1 MRDAHRL
8 GHSFSLSF
16 SPTLVAKRR
25 GWGFRPLRF
34 DPVAVA
40 TGSNRKTRGQGMVP
54 LGGGARERIPLAC
67 TPILLVLLCMP
78 IEVLPGF
85 REFYPENCFERNF
98 IFEKMRQVCRSF
110 CFSEYDSPILEPLE
124 LFTEKSGEEI
134 ASQLFNFVDRG
145 GRAVALRPE
154 MTPAVARMIGSK
166 IHALKRPLKWF
177 SIEENFRYE
186 RPQKGRLRSF
196 YQLNVDIFDEKG
208 IHADAEVIAL
218 AIAILRSLG
227 LTADDFH
234 VRLSD
239 RNLWT
244 FLLRGL
250 AVPEFLIADVL
261 SIVDKMERESESVE
275 KLNALNLEGARLL
288 ENIETFQ
295 AIRTVDDLENFLRTI
310 IFKDLASEVA
320 LHLDQLRL
328 LLTRLEHFGLASFV
342 TLDFGIVRG
351 LAYYTGFVFEIFERS
366 GKSRAL
372 AGGGRYDD
380 LVEKFGYSK
389 TTAVGLAIGDVTLG
403 NVLAERHLMPTFDP
417 IADLFMIF
425 DSQSEALAMGD
436 AHNLRERGLAVNYVL
451 KNDFSLDKQFKQ
463 AAKARW
469 VAYYTNGQEDII
481 LRNVVQR
488 KDYSLHRSEIASYL

>member
-1 MRDAHRL
+1 
-8 GHSFSLSF
+8 
-16 SPTLVAKRR
+16 
-25 GWGFRPLRF
+25 
-34 DPVAVA
+34 
-40 TGSNRKTRGQGMVP
+40 
-54 LGGGARERIPLAC
+54 
-67 TPILLVLLCMP
+67 
-78 IEVLPGF
+78 
-85 REFYPENCFERNF
+85 
-98 IFEKMRQVCRSF
+98 
-110 CFSEYDSPILEPLE
+110 LE

-208 IHADAEVIAL
+208 IHADAEVSAL
-218 AIAILRSLG
+218 AVAILRSFG

-239 RNLWT
+239 RDLWT
-244 FLLRGL
+244 LLLRGL

-261 SIVDKMERESESVE
+261 SIIDKMERESESVE

-288 ENIETFQ
+288 ENIEIFQ
-295 AIRTVDDLENFLRTI
+295 TIRTVDDLEKFLRTT
-310 IFKDLASEVA
+310 FKDLDDEMV
-320 LHLDQLRL
+320 LRLDQLRL
-328 LLTRLEHFGLASFV
+328 LLVRLEHFGLASFI

-389 TTAVGLAIGDVTLG
+389 TAAVGLAIGDVTLG
-403 NVLAERHLMPTFDP
+403 NVLAERHLMPAFDP

-425 DSQSEALAMGD
+425 DSQTEALAMGD
-436 AHNLRERGLAVNYVL
+436 AYDLREQGFAINYVL
-451 KNDFSLDKQFKQ
+451 KNDSSLDKQFKQ

-488 KDYSLHRSEIASYL
+488 KDYPIHRSEITLYL

>member
-1 MRDAHRL
+1 
-8 GHSFSLSF
+8 
-16 SPTLVAKRR
+16 
-25 GWGFRPLRF
+25 
-34 DPVAVA
+34 
-40 TGSNRKTRGQGMVP
+40 
-54 LGGGARERIPLAC
+54 
-67 TPILLVLLCMP
+67 MP
-78 IEVLPGF
+78 IEILPGF

-196 YQLNVDIFDEKG
+196 YQLNVDIFDEKS

-218 AIAILRSLG
+218 AVAILRSFG

-250 AVPEFLIADVL
+250 AVPEFLVADVL
-261 SIVDKMERESESVE
+261 SIIDKMERESSEKSVE

-288 ENIETFQ
+288 ENIEIFQ
-295 AIRTVDDLENFLRTI
+295 VIHTVNDLEKFFLTTL
-310 IFKDLASEVA
+310 KDLGDEMV
-320 LHLDQLRL
+320 LRLDQLRL
-328 LLTRLEHFGLASFV
+328 LLARLEHFGLASFI

-351 LAYYTGFVFEIFERS
+351 LAYYTGFVFEIFERL

-389 TTAVGLAIGDVTLG
+389 TAAVGLAIGDVTLG
-403 NVLAERHLMPTFDP
+403 NVLTERHLMPAFDP

-425 DSQSEALAMGD
+425 DSQTEALAMGD
-436 AHNLRERGLAVNYVL
+436 AYNLRERGFSVNYIL

-463 AAKARW
+463 VAKAHW
-469 VAYYTNGQEDII
+469 IAYYTNGREDII

-488 KDYSLHRSEIASYL
+488 KDYPIHRSEIASYL

>member
-1 MRDAHRL
+1 
-8 GHSFSLSF
+8 
-16 SPTLVAKRR
+16 
-25 GWGFRPLRF
+25 
-34 DPVAVA
+34 
-40 TGSNRKTRGQGMVP
+40 
-54 LGGGARERIPLAC
+54 
-67 TPILLVLLCMP
+67 MP
-78 IEVLPGF
+78 IEILPGF

-98 IFEKMRQVCRSF
+98 IFEKMRQICRSF

-218 AIAILRSLG
+218 AVTIFRSFG

-250 AVPEFLIADVL
+250 AVPEFLTANVL
-261 SIVDKMERESESVE
+261 SIIDKMERESSEESVK
-275 KLNALNLEGARLL
+275 KLNALNLEGTRLL
-288 ENIETFQ
+288 ENIEIFQ
-295 AIRTVDDLENFLRTI
+295 AICTVDDLEKFLRTTL
-310 IFKDLASEVA
+310 KDLDDEMV
-320 LHLDQLRL
+320 LRLDQLRL
-328 LLTRLEHFGLASFV
+328 LLARLEHFGLASFI

-351 LAYYTGFVFEIFERS
+351 LAYYTGFVFEIFERF

-389 TTAVGLAIGDVTLG
+389 TAAVGLAIGDVTLG
-403 NVLAERHLMPTFDP
+403 NVLAERHLIPTFDP

-425 DSQSEALAMGD
+425 DSQTEALAMGD
-436 AHNLRERGLAVNYVL
+436 AYNLRERGFAINYVL

-469 VAYYTNGQEDII
+469 IAYYTNGQEDII

-488 KDYSLHRSEIASYL
+488 KDYPIHRSEIASYL